1 MKLDSVKRSQARRWR
16 DVVVEDRGR
25 VWVNGAELYYEVGGE
40 GQPLVLLH
48 DGLLDRRVWD
58 DQFVAFA
65 RLYRTIRYDRR
76 GYGKSSMPDRA
87 FSDVSDLHRLLRHL
101 STERAHLM
109 GIPNGGKVALEFA
122 LEHPRMVAALV
133 LVGPNLG
140 GYCPSEEKQRRVSE
154 ILSVARERGAE
165 AGVEAWME
173 DPFYPPAK
181 DKPAARDRVRRIAR
195 ENLPRLLSAP
205 GFREEPDPPTVES
218 LSRIV
223 APTLILVGE
232 RDDRDNREIASI
244 LASGLPRS
252 DKTVFSGCGH
262 LVNLERPEE
271 FYCVV
276 ADFLDA
282 QSHPSEC

>member
-1 MKLDSVKRSQARRWR
+1 
-16 DVVVEDRGR
+16 
-25 VWVNGAELYYEVGGE
+25 
-40 GQPLVLLH
+40 
-48 DGLLDRRVWD
+48 
-58 DQFVAFA
+58 
-65 RLYRTIRYDRR
+65 
-76 GYGKSSMPDRA
+76 
-87 FSDVSDLHRLLRHL
+87 
-101 STERAHLM
+101 
-109 GIPNGGKVALEFA
+109 
-122 LEHPRMVAALV
+122 
-133 LVGPNLG
+133 
-140 GYCPSEEKQRRVSE
+140 
-154 ILSVARERGAE
+154 
-165 AGVEAWME
+165 ME

-181 DKPAARDRVRRIAR
+181 DKPAARERVRRIAR

-205 GFREEPDPPTVES
+205 NFREEPDPPTVES

-244 LASGLPRS
+244 LTSGLPRS